1 MLFLRSVLFLLFQAV
16 TVVPYAI
23 GCVLVIPLPFTWRY
37 RYTVGW
43 PRMVLWAAKILVGI
57 KYETK
62 GVHHIPDAPVIYLSK
77 HQSTYETMFFAWF
90 LPRPACF
97 VYKKELNYIPFFG
110 WGLASLRNI
119 AIDRKKGKNAM
130 QQVMEIGTQRLA
142 EGRAPVLFP
151 EGTRIP
157 PGQAGTYKLGGT
169 RLAVHAN
176 TPIIPVAHNAG
187 ECWPKKPFVKKPG
200 LVTISFGPPIEPAGR
215 TPDEVMADVRTWI
228 EGEMRVL
235 NPERYHDVESV

>member
-1 MLFLRSVLFLLFQAV
+1 MLLLRSVLFVLFQAI

-23 GCVLVIPLPFTWRY
+23 SCVLVMPLPFIWRY
-37 RYTVGW
+37 RYTVLW
-43 PRMVLWAAKILVGI
+43 PRMVLWAAKVLVGI
-57 KYETK
+57 RYKTK
-62 GVHHIPDAPVIYLSK
+62 GTENIPDAPIIYLSK

-97 VYKKELNYIPFFG
+97 VYKRELNYIPFFG

-119 AIDRKKGKNAM
+119 AIDRKQGKNAM

-157 PGQAGTYKLGGT
+157 PGLAGSYKLGGT
-169 RLAVHAN
+169 RLAVHSD

-187 ECWPKKPFVKKPG
+187 ECWPKKPFVKRPG

-215 TPDEVMADVRTWI
+215 APDEVMAEVRAWI

-235 NPERYHDVESV
+235 NPERYHDVAV